1 MIFRDNTGILPRITC
16 KHCVHWLNI
25 HKVPKQLVTMWKIH
39 KNVVKRKYISD
50 TSCSTD
56 IYFINEIMH
65 FINQI

>member
-39 KNVVKRKYISD
+39 KNVVKRKYYFIYSVN
-50 TSCSTD
+50 

-65 FINQI
+65 FIIQIYI

>member
-39 KNVVKRKYISD
+39 KNVVKRK
-50 TSCSTD
+50 
-56 IYFINEIMH
+56 
-65 FINQI
+65 